1 MVCKLVKRPDFQSG
15 FPLGFAGSN
24 PVHCTI
30 SPIRLSVRTLGFQPK
45 KKSSTLVWVTG
56 HDFVLF
62 CTIYLEIDRYAKERK
77 EV

>member
-1 MVCKLVKRPDFQSG
+1 
-15 FPLGFAGSN
+15 
-24 PVHCTI
+24 
-30 SPIRLSVRTLGFQPK
+30 
-45 KKSSTLVWVTG
+45 VTG